1 MRNLKILEIR
11 KSLAHLQ
18 NVFNSFPKPFL
29 WEKISDNKV
38 TQETRKTLLWSN
50 IFLQQGHEFK
60 RHIEQRHLKGI
71 ISSLILHLTDSGY
84 KRKNSQN
91 HCRKCLHSVSGDLPF
106 PAVPRPYPP
115 TIAKG
120 PQDSRTAC
128 QGGISVGGY
137 SWEEGARK
145 MICTSTLVG
154 MSLWM
159 WSAIHDIQATRLF
172 DLFQSHSGS
181 ATLF

>member
-1 MRNLKILEIR
+1 MCLIL
-11 KSLAHLQ
+11 
-18 NVFNSFPKPFL
+18 FPSPSCGK
-29 WEKISDNKV
+29 KISDNKV

-106 PAVPRPYPP
+106 PAVPPHY
-115 TIAKG
+115 
-120 PQDSRTAC
+120 C
-128 QGGISVGGY
+128 QGSPRFKNSLSRGIRVGATVGRREQGK
-137 SWEEGARK
+137 WFAQALL
-145 MICTSTLVG
+145 LVCHCERDPTY
-154 MSLWM
+154 MTYKLLDYL
-159 WSAIHDIQATRLF
+159 IF
-172 DLFQSHSGS
+172 FK
-181 ATLF
+181 ATLALQLYFKKAA